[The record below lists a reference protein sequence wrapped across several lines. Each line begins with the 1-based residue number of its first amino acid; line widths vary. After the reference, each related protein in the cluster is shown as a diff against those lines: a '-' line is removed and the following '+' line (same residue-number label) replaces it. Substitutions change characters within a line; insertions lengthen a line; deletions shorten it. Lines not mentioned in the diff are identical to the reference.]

1 MKLYLQPNGTV
12 WAVVIESES
21 AEEITQQFNSF
32 FNHGAIDSTADLNEM
47 SPNFHY
53 IWTTK
58 EKLEKYF
65 LNSSLAKILTDNP
78 DAGKGQKGG
87 ALPEAEKLAEQR
99 MNDMIHER
107 WVHTTPTGE
116 FYTRGTIAAEKID
129 PDS

>member
-12 WAVVIESES
+12 WAVGIESES

-129 PDS
+129 PAS

>member
-12 WAVVIESES
+12 WAVGIESES

-116 FYTRGTIAAEKID
+116 FYTRGTIAADKID

>member
-12 WAVVIESES
+12 WAVGIESES

-47 SPNFHY
+47 SPSFHY

-65 LNSSLAKILTDNP
+65 LNSSLAKILPDNP

-99 MNDMIHER
+99 INDMIHER
-107 WVHTTPTGE
+107 WVHTTATGE